1 MAFTDDDKAWVA
13 QLLDSKLDAK
23 LSPIHKSID
32 TLSGK
37 IDVALLSVSRHV
49 SELDAHAVE
58 GVLRTGEQTPAYR
71 RRARA
76 AMVVHLWP
84 LTQED
89 AA

>member
-1 MAFTDDDKAWVA
+1 MALTDDDKAWIA
-13 QLLDSKLDAK
+13 QLLDNKLDAK
-23 LSPIHKSID
+23 LSPIHSSID

-37 IDVALLSVSRHV
+37 VDVALLSISRHV

-58 GVLRTGEQTPAYR
+58 RVLRMGEQTPAYR
-71 RRARA
+71 RGARA

-84 LTQED
+84 RTQGD